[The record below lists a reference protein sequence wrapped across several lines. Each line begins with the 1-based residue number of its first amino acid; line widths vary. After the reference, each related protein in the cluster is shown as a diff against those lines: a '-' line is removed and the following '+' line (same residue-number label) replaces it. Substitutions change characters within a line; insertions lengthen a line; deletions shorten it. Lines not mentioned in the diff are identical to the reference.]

1 MRELHVKVII
11 FLSPHICLKLFY
23 TKVQIINLGP
33 MANQEQLKILRRG
46 AKVWDEWKRKNSVA
60 IDLSG
65 ANLSNANLRRADLS
79 NANLRRADLSNAN
92 LSEAY
97 LSGVHLGEAYLR
109 KANLSWADL
118 RGAYLIGAD
127 LREASLSVA
136 RLNGADLRRAYLIG
150 AHLMGADLREADLRE
165 ANLHEAD
172 LRRADLREANLREA
186 NLREADLKRAY
197 LIGANLGEADLRRAD
212 LREADL
218 REANLRGANFVE
230 TTLERTDLTDC
241 KIYGISAWNVKIEG
255 ARQKDLVITP
265 ENEPIITV
273 DNLEVAQFI
282 YLLLH
287 NEKIRDVIDTIAKK
301 AVLIL
306 GRFLPQKRKVVL
318 NALRSEL
325 RNRGF
330 LPIVF
335 DFVNPSTKDFTDTIR
350 ILAGMSLFVIVDM
363 TNPKSSPLEMQAI
376 VPEYMTP
383 FVPLIQEGEEPFS
396 MFRDF
401 HIKYKQWVLAPLK
414 YDSPEGL
421 MAVFDKDII
430 EPALQMHQW
439 LLAEKAAEFPHRG
452 SFAHCG

>member
-1 MRELHVKVII
+1 MHTMGVHSFKSSFSPVLRAECYVWMRELHVKVII

-79 NANLRRADLSNAN
+79 NANL
-92 LSEAY
+92 SEAY
-97 LSGVHLGEAYLR
+97 LSRVHLGEAYLR

-127 LREASLSVA
+127 LIEASLSVA

-172 LRRADLREANLREA
+172 LRRADLREA
-186 NLREADLKRAY
+186 
-197 LIGANLGEADLRRAD
+197 
-212 LREADL
+212 DL
-218 REANLRGANFVE
+218 REANLCGANLVE

-335 DFVNPSTKDFTDTIR
+335 DFDFVNPSTKDFTDTIR
-350 ILAGMSLFVIVDM
+350 ILAGMSLFVIVDV
-363 TNPKSSPLEMQAI
+363 TNPKSSPLEMQTT

-439 LLAEKAAEFPHRG
+439 LLAEKAAEFPPRG